1 MSNSPLLQRMFQ
13 DPEANICY
21 SLKSLSMPE
30 EIIDLNA
37 IAANHRPLNVSLAST
52 KVTFNQVHSILYG
65 NPLSKLINQYRGKY
79 IDKKVD
85 RSYSHTHIFE
95 QMFLF

>member
-1 MSNSPLLQRMFQ
+1 MK

-37 IAANHRPLNVSLAST
+37 IAVGREPIQASLVP
-52 KVTFNQVHSILYG
+52 KEVTFN
-65 NPLSKLINQYRGKY
+65 
-79 IDKKVD
+79 
-85 RSYSHTHIFE
+85 
-95 QMFLF
+95 